1 VNIRY
6 TPESI
11 DGLIRFRGFIEQ
23 KNSVAAERIA
33 NDFLSGI
40 EKLKVFPRMGLPVG
54 SAPDPE
60 IIRDLYIEHYTVRYM
75 TSNRELIVLR
85 IWHNKEHEKD
95 SSESANAGV
104 PPTART
110 IS

>member
-1 VNIRY
+1 VKISY

-11 DGLIRFRGFIEQ
+11 DDLVRLRAFIEE
-23 KNSVAAERIA
+23 KNPVAAERIA
-33 NDFLSGI
+33 NSLLSGI

-60 IIRDLYIEHYTVRYM
+60 VIRDLYIEQYTVRYI
-75 TSNRELIVLR
+75 SSQSELIVLR

-95 SSESANAGV
+95 S
-104 PPTART
+104 
-110 IS
+110 